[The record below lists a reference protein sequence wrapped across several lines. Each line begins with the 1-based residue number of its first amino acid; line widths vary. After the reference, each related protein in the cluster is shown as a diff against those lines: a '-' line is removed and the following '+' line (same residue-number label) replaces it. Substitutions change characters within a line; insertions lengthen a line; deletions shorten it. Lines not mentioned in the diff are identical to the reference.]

1 MTVGVAP
8 AVVLESARAQ
18 LVALDDRLVT
28 GFDDV
33 DLVEGLAAVQTLK
46 GTVAALEARLLAEAD
61 TRDLARKQ
69 LHWGSTTDWFTHLAG
84 PSRDCTPAT
93 SAGTCGSP
101 TACWPGRCTR
111 GSPGR
116 LCTPSPCEGSIA
128 RTRARPDI
136 VSDLDLSREVADA
149 VEAMPGEELW
159 ADTDNASGVRQ
170 ELVAR
175 GWALQGLTVKR

>member
-1 MTVGVAP
+1 MLAGTVHAWFSGSTLHA
-8 AVVLESARAQ
+8 
-18 LVALDDRLVT
+18 VAL
-28 GFDDV
+28 
-33 DLVEGLAAVQTLK
+33 
-46 GTVAALEARLLAEAD
+46 
-61 TRDLARKQ
+61 
-69 LHWGSTTDWFTHLAG
+69 
-84 PSRDCTPAT
+84 
-93 SAGTCGSP
+93 
-101 TACWPGRCTR
+101 
-111 GSPGR
+111 
-116 LCTPSPCEGSIA
+116 EGSIA